1 MKFDPERFLDND
13 GHILPHD
20 SEPMRNLLP
29 FGLGKRSCIGE
40 DENNP
45 LAPFDP
51 ADMRPGISRIPGESR
66 GSYGTGSQYSESTV
80 INQDIT
86 DPDLFPSELGYK
98 GTGYQP
104 KVVGL
109 KSPSITPKPKDPDD
123 HVQLHGPIQP
133 TYKHLKILM

>member
-1 MKFDPERFLDND
+1 MDLR
-13 GHILPHD
+13 
-20 SEPMRNLLP
+20 
-29 FGLGKRSCIGE
+29 
-40 DENNP
+40 
-45 LAPFDP
+45 
-51 ADMRPGISRIPGESR
+51 GESR

-133 TYKHLKILM
+133 TYKVKGIDLMARLVDRPENSQALRMAKGLGPVKKGPVKPPQPESPKVGKSFL